1 MRLKIMTIVNTGND
15 KNSCGVKIRFAKKN
29 GKRNRVFCLH
39 TCNLKCVNKIKKVT
53 IPRALYSCDI
63 NV

>member
-39 TCNLKCVNKIKKVT
+39 TCNLKCVNKIKKSNDTSSFIFV
-53 IPRALYSCDI
+53 
-63 NV
+63 